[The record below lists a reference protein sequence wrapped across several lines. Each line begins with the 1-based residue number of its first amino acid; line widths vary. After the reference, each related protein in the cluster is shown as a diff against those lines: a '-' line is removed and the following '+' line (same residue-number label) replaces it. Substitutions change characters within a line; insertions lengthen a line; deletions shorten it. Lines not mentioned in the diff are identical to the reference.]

1 MTREEATNALDS
13 DATEVRLRGARFF
26 SRDAE
31 PDDLPRIRTALR
43 RETVPWIRRALLS
56 AVARAEQAPGPQHIT
71 QLPNADDLGGLDA
84 QKIFAKAA
92 EEVADSLIHE
102 LAPVVGLLRVVL
114 PKELDG
120 AYESSQSRRCLDQ
133 LHGLMTA
140 IRDLKRANAVPTYKN
155 FPLAEL
161 IAEIIEAV
169 PNPEGALIQPEG
181 TGRLIVSADKDQLR
195 LAISNGLRNALEAVQ
210 LFSISKPPR
219 IVITWGATQ
228 SDNYVVIKDTGPGFK
243 GDPAAAL
250 KLGAT
255 SKNGHV
261 GFGLALA
268 QQAMLSMQGDIAL
281 KNDEDGAHF
290 EIRWFKDNE
299 DPVR

>member
-1 MTREEATNALDS
+1 MTRDEATTALSS

-26 SRDAE
+26 SRVAE
-31 PDDLPRIRTALR
+31 ADDLPRIKAALK
-43 RETVPWIRRALLS
+43 RETVPWIKRALLS
-56 AVARAEQAPGPQHIT
+56 AVARAEKVPGPQRIVEAPASDE
-71 QLPNADDLGGLDA
+71 LDGLDA

-92 EEVADSLIHE
+92 EEVAESLIHE

-114 PKELDG
+114 PRELNG
-120 AYESSQSRRCLDQ
+120 AYDTSKSRLYLDQ

-140 IRDLKRANAVPTYKN
+140 IRDLKRANAVPTYKD
-155 FPLAEL
+155 FLLGEL
-161 IAEIIEAV
+161 IASIIEAA
-169 PNPEGALIQPEG
+169 PNPEGVAIQTAGPA
-181 TGRLIVSADKDQLR
+181 RLVVSADKEQLR
-195 LAISNGLRNALEAVQ
+195 LAISNGLRNALEAVR
-210 LFSISKPPR
+210 LYSIATPPR
-219 IVITWGATQ
+219 IVITWGSTQ

-243 GDPAAAL
+243 GDPSAAL

-255 SKNGHV
+255 SKSGHV
-261 GFGLALA
+261 GYGLALA

-290 EIRWFKDNE
+290 EIRWFRDNE